1 MEGFIVCSAKE
12 AIKLME
18 HINKDDLVILNVI
31 NRQDYT
37 RQIENIKK
45 EKGETLIK
53 QADSVYYQNND
64 FFGTISLFGVLKEN
78 NFTVHNILFPQLE

>member
-1 MEGFIVCSAKE
+1 MEGFIVCSAKD

-18 HINKDDLVILNVI
+18 HMNKEDLVVLNVV
-31 NRQDYT
+31 NRKNYIH
-37 RQIENIKK
+37 QIEKIKK
-45 EKGETLIK
+45 EKGENLIK
-53 QADSVYYQNND
+53 QADSVYYQDND

>member
-1 MEGFIVCSAKE
+1 MDGFIICSAKE

-18 HINKDDLVILNVI
+18 HIDKDDLVVLNVI
-31 NRQDYT
+31 NRKSYIHQT
-37 RQIENIKK
+37 ENIKK

-64 FFGTISLFGVLKEN
+64 YFGTISLFGVLKEN
-78 NFTVHNILFPQLE
+78 NLTVHNILFPQLE